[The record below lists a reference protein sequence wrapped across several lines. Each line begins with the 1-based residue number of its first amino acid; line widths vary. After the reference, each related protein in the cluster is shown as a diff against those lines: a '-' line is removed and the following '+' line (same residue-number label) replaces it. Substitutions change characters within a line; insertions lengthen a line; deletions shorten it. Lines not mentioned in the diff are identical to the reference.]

1 MANIRYFKPGR
12 PRKNTA
18 RQPKS
23 ANTASLPAPAN
34 NSSQPASTGV
44 TSTRVA
50 SPLSQPPITNTYYG
64 TGAQIVNR
72 VAEEA
77 LKSINARNK
86 APLRQNVRDFLDF
99 QYTLE

>member
-1 MANIRYFKPGR
+1 M
-12 PRKNTA
+12 
-18 RQPKS
+18 
-23 ANTASLPAPAN
+23 
-34 NSSQPASTGV
+34 
-44 TSTRVA
+44 
-50 SPLSQPPITNTYYG
+50 NTYYG
-64 TGAQIVNR
+64 TGAQIVNM